1 MATDEGQVAKYE
13 AWAAKL
19 EKNIEDLGHQR
30 RMFIRIFG
38 GAVVVSLLGFIVGWW
53 LGVATFFTGLMI
65 CVAGVYMTTQ
75 RTLEYRRELGR
86 TRDEVRR
93 LRGELPPPSR
103 AGEYEL

>member
-1 MATDEGQVAKYE
+1 MADEALVAKYE
-13 AWAAKL
+13 TWAAKL
-19 EKNIEDLGHQR
+19 ESNIDDMAHQR

-38 GAVVVSLLGFIVGWW
+38 GAVVLSIVGFFFGWW

-65 CVAGVYMTTQ
+65 AIAGVYMTTT

>member
-1 MATDEGQVAKYE
+1 MAEEDQLAKYQ

-19 EKNIEDLGHQR
+19 EKNIEDLAHQR
-30 RMFIRIFG
+30 RTFVRIFG
-38 GAVVVSLLGFIVGWW
+38 GAVVVSIIGFFFGWW
-53 LGVATFFTGLMI
+53 IGVATFFTGLMI
-65 CVAGVYMTTQ
+65 AIAGVYMTTT

-93 LRGELPPPSR
+93 LQGELPPPSR